1 MIEPCVIFNEPIFK
15 WVTKCS
21 FNWPISCTT
30 DRIAGDGC
38 LYHIISP
45 MIEMEVLEVLLTQL
59 EWTFYRYLDV
69 DRVAEMKDIP
79 IHTSSWR
86 DCIVKILTRS
96 KRSSGCRVWPPECC
110 YKMGIHI

>member
-1 MIEPCVIFNEPIFK
+1 MNPFLSGLQSAVLTGLFHVQQIELLVMVAYI
-15 WVTKCS
+15 T
-21 FNWPISCTT
+21 
-30 DRIAGDGC
+30 
-38 LYHIISP
+38 HISP